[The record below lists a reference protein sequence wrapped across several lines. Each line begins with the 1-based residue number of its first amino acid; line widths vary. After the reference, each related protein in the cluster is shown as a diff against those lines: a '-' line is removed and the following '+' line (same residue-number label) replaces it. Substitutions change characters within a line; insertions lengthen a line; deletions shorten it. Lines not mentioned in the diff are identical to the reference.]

1 MGLGKSLLRGS
12 GMNMLDLVV
21 KTLAVFFTTP
31 VLIASLGKENYG
43 VWLLVMAVV
52 AYFLMADLGLTFAAT
67 RFLAIAVGKKDEARQ
82 AAIRQVCLRYYRMAA
97 VVVAVLIVLLLPL
110 LPWLAGTDKGAGEMR
125 LAFILAGGA
134 VAARLCFRL
143 PVILLRAHV
152 RYDLQALASTVRVL
166 VQSGTL
172 VLVLWR
178 GGGLVAVALVQAG
191 GEFLELVLQAM
202 MAARFRP
209 DEKAEEAIADS
220 GLRGELFRYSRSIV
234 LGNLGDSV
242 RLQLNPLMI
251 SKIQGVE
258 ALPAFS
264 IGTRLI
270 TILEDAVNSLFG
282 GQVLSAFGQIHGADD
297 TQALRRQFLRMVH
310 VTTGFASAATVGMV
324 MVSGAFLQ
332 RWVGPELQ
340 DARMV
345 LMILAGAYAV
355 HFSQYPAYNLMYTI
369 GRTDWVVRVC
379 LWGGGVG
386 ALVSLALGLKFGLF
400 GVVAGTAAEMIVS
413 RGLVTAWLVGRC
425 MPVGMAEYLVRH
437 VLWTAVKAAALPG
450 LAGALL
456 LPMLTPEY
464 PRIFAFIA
472 IYGLAV
478 TVSFPWT
485 VLDREGRSMLWRHLG
500 LRRSQAAG

>member
-12 GMNMLDLVV
+12 SMNMLDLIV

-31 VLIASLGKENYG
+31 ALIESLGKEEYG
-43 VWLLVMAVV
+43 SWLLIMAVV

-67 RFLAIAVGKKDEARQ
+67 RFLAIAVGKKDAARQ
-82 AAIRQVCLRYYRMAA
+82 AAIRQACLRYYRLAAA
-97 VVVAVLIVLLLPL
+97 VVAGLMFVLLPL
-110 LPWLAGTDKGAGEMR
+110 LPWLAGKDAVAWEMST
-125 LAFILAGGA
+125 AFILAGGA
-134 VAARLCFRL
+134 VTARLFFRM

-152 RYDLQALASTVRVL
+152 RYDLQALASTLRTL
-166 VQSGTL
+166 AQSGAL
-172 VLVLWR
+172 LAVLWH
-178 GGGLVAVALVQAG
+178 GGGLLQVAVIQAC
-191 GEFLELVLQAM
+191 GELLELVLQALL
-202 MAARFRP
+202 AARFRP
-209 DEKAEEAIADS
+209 AADVARADVDA
-220 GLRGELFRYSRSIV
+220 GLHGELFRYSRSIV

-251 SKIQGVE
+251 SKIQGVA

-310 VTTGFASAATVGMV
+310 VTAGFSSAATVGMV
-324 MVSGAFLQ
+324 LVSGAFLQ

-369 GRTDWVVRVC
+369 GHTDWVVKVC
-379 LWGGGVG
+379 LWGGGIG
-386 ALVSLALGLKFGLF
+386 ALLSLALGLKFGLF
-400 GVVAGTAAEMIVS
+400 GVVAGTAAEMFVS

-425 MPVGMAEYLVRH
+425 TQVGMLEYLTRH
-437 VLWTAVKAAALPG
+437 LLWMAAKAAALPA
-450 LAGALL
+450 LAGFLL
-456 LPMLTPEY
+456 LPWLSPEY
-464 PRIFAFIA
+464 PRIFLFIA
-472 IYGLAV
+472 VYGLAV
-478 TVSFPWT
+478 ALTFPWT
-485 VLDREGRSMLWRHLG
+485 VLDREGRAMLWRHLG
-500 LRRSQAAG
+500 LRRS

>member
-12 GMNMLDLVV
+12 GMNMLDLIV

-31 VLIASLGKENYG
+31 VLIASLGRANYG
-43 VWLLVMAVV
+43 AWLLVMAVV
-52 AYFLMADLGLTFAAT
+52 GYFLMADMGLTFAAT
-67 RFLAIAVGKKDEARQ
+67 RFLAIAVGKKDPARQ
-82 AAIRQVCLRYYRMAA
+82 AAIRQVCLGYYRMAA
-97 VVVAVLIVLLLPL
+97 AGVVVLMLCLLPL
-110 LPWLAGTDKGAGEMR
+110 LPWLAGTETLDASAR
-125 LAFILAGGA
+125 LAFVVAGGA

-152 RYDLQALASTVRVL
+152 RYDLQALASTIRTLLQSAAL
-166 VQSGTL
+166 VIF
-172 VLVLWR
+172 LWR
-178 GGGLVAVALVQAG
+178 GGGLLAVAGIQAA
-191 GEFLELVLQAM
+191 GEVVELLLQAWL
-202 MAARFRP
+202 AARFRP
-209 DEKAEEAIADS
+209 AVGDDAVPPDA

-251 SKIQGVE
+251 SRMQGVA

-282 GQVLSAFGQIHGADD
+282 GQVLSAFGQVHGADD
-297 TQALRRQFLRMVH
+297 TETLRRQFLRMVH
-310 VTTGFASAATVGMV
+310 VTAGFASVATVGMV

-332 RWVGPELQ
+332 RWVGPDLQ

-379 LWGGGVG
+379 LWGGAAGV
-386 ALVSLALGLKFGLF
+386 LLSLGLGLTYGLF
-400 GVVAGTAAEMIVS
+400 GVVAGTAVEMIIS
-413 RGLVTAWLVGRC
+413 RGLVMAWLVGRC
-425 MPVGMAEYLVRH
+425 TQVRMGEYFFKH
-437 VLWTAVKAAALPG
+437 VLWTAVKAAAIPG
-450 LAGALL
+450 AAGALL
-456 LPMLTPEY
+456 IPLLTPDY
-464 PRIFAFIA
+464 PRIFLFIA
-472 IYGLAV
+472 LYGLAV
-478 TVSFPWT
+478 AITFPWSS
-485 VLDREGRSMLWRHLG
+485 LDAEGRGMLWRHLG
-500 LRRSQAAG
+500 LRRG